1 MSIFFLKN
9 LTEDSSIAKIR
20 LLGLLVPDV
29 AFESI
34 DGDLLLRFV
43 VWAEVGPEVVPPSF
57 LLIVLG
63 GNTAAADKCQW
74 CL

>member
-9 LTEDSSIAKIR
+9 LAEDSSIAKVR
-20 LLGLLVPDV
+20 LVELLVPDV

-34 DGDLLLRFV
+34 NGDLLLRFV

-63 GNTAAADKCQW
+63 GNSAAADKRKW

>member
-1 MSIFFLKN
+1 MSVFFLKN

-20 LLGLLVPDV
+20 LEGLLVPDV

-34 DGDLLLRFV
+34 NGDLLLRFV

-63 GNTAAADKCQW
+63 GNTAAADKC
-74 CL
+74 

>member
-1 MSIFFLKN
+1 MSVVFLKN
-9 LTEDSSIAKIR
+9 LAKDSSIAKVR

-34 DGDLLLRFV
+34 YGDLLLRFV

-57 LLIVLG
+57 LLIVLSG
-63 GNTAAADKCQW
+63 DTAAANERQW
-74 CL
+74 CF